1 MEAMWD
7 CASQVWVPGR
17 LVGHVCRGVR
27 ISFLRHNSA
36 TIQFQVLMS
45 MQMDAEFKK
54 EQNDT
59 FFVWVGA
66 LEGGVGG
73 GSQVVLLP
81 LPFVCTPISLKL
93 AVCLCIC
100 RHVPL
105 PAVAISSQL

>member
-1 MEAMWD
+1 MWD

-73 GSQVVLLP
+73 GVTSGITTSPLCMHPNKPEVSCLLMH
-81 LPFVCTPISLKL
+81 L
-93 AVCLCIC
+93 
-100 RHVPL
+100 
-105 PAVAISSQL
+105 

>member
-66 LEGGVGG
+66 LEGVFGG
-73 GSQVVLLP
+73 WVVPQRGLP
-81 LPFVCTPISLKL
+81 QKVDMPSKTIYKAS
-93 AVCLCIC
+93 
-100 RHVPL
+100 
-105 PAVAISSQL
+105 